1 MANKIGIPIDDIWR
15 EQAQCDPE
23 FRKMMLPDTIDL
35 LLGGEVRVGK
45 ISLHHCIYATI
56 GYEKLGELMG
66 KTPEDIK
73 RMCHPDYDTSVND
86 LFEIIKHVQQ
96 HEGIRLEAKVCSG
109 KPDCESVSHDEVR
122 DEPAEPLQPAD
133 DAYTETLKIN
143 DMQATAGVRCAE

>member
-1 MANKIGIPIDDIWR
+1 MPLTRPYDDTIR
-15 EQAQCDPE
+15 ERAQCDTE
-23 FRKMMLPDTIDL
+23 FRRL
-35 LLGGEVRVGK
+35 LLIGAIENLLAGDVAVGK
-45 ISLHHCIYATI
+45 IRLRHTVNSTI

-109 KPDCESVSHDEVR
+109 
-122 DEPAEPLQPAD
+122 
-133 DAYTETLKIN
+133 
-143 DMQATAGVRCAE
+143 